1 MSTAPDAT
9 CANSDITCASTGAR
23 RSDAS
28 EGAAAH
34 AAQTMETIR
43 AIDDFYRRTDEL
55 YRQTAWRMGLAD
67 CAFDILYAL
76 VNEDGLTQKQLCER
90 GFSSK
95 QTVHSSVKRLQVKD
109 LIVLRGDSPRTMRAY
124 LTDRG
129 RDEYEGHIR
138 AVLNAEV
145 EAVDIF
151 SDEEQRRLTEA
162 MARYIDAL
170 DARLSALTFR

>member
-1 MSTAPDAT
+1 MSTAPDVACT
-9 CANSDITCASTGAR
+9 APASCRSDASTGAT
-23 RSDAS
+23 
-28 EGAAAH
+28 AH
-34 AAQTMETIR
+34 DRTMETIR

-76 VNEDGLTQKQLCER
+76 VDEDGLTQKQLCER

-95 QTVHSSVKRLQVKD
+95 QTVHSSVKRLQAKG
-109 LIVLRGDSPRTMRAY
+109 LIALRGDSPRTMRAY

-129 RDEYEGHIR
+129 RDEYEGRIR
-138 AVLNAEV
+138 AVLGAEV

-151 SDEEQRRLTEA
+151 SNEEQRRLTEA

>member
-1 MSTAPDAT
+1 MSTAPDVACT
-9 CANSDITCASTGAR
+9 APASC
-23 RSDAS
+23 RSDAPT
-28 EGAAAH
+28 GATAH
-34 AAQTMETIR
+34 DRTMETIR

-95 QTVHSSVKRLQVKD
+95 QTVHSSVKRLQAKG

-138 AVLNAEV
+138 AVLGAEV